1 MKKFARNISPI
12 LFFVLLIPCLRA
24 AELPL
29 SINTII
35 LGMGSAI
42 AILSS
47 YFLFGKRDL
56 RFAWFGLAS
65 SLLLAVLSTFIVF
78 QLRDGEAFKP
88 ELSPYHL
95 SAVAAVAL
103 MAAVGEEFIFR
114 GVILGLLTKYL
125 GRFPLTILLA
135 LQALL
140 FAASHPSQNYV
151 FHFSAFVFGLF
162 AGWAAVKT
170 KSLWFSTAFHFGW
183 DFATVFATGYHSRNL
198 GHIKGMVL
206 YESHYAWASNV
217 MLLLA
222 TLVALWWFE
231 KFFRYA
237 ERRASAKTAGA
248 KYATISPLPIQ
259 SPP

>member
-1 MKKFARNISPI
+1 MKKIARNTSPI
-12 LFFVLLIPCLRA
+12 LLFLLLIPCLRA

-56 RFAWFGLAS
+56 RFALFGLMS
-65 SLLLAVLSTFIVF
+65 SLLLAIISVF
-78 QLRDGEAFKP
+78 VVSQLRNGEVFTP
-88 ELSPYHL
+88 DLSLYHL
-95 SAVAAVAL
+95 SAVGAVAL
-103 MAAVGEEFIFR
+103 MAAVGEELVFR
-114 GVILGLLTKYL
+114 GAILGLLTKYL
-125 GRFPLTILLA
+125 RIFPLVVLLA
-135 LQALL
+135 LQAVL
-140 FAASHPSQNYV
+140 FAASHPAQNYL
-151 FHFSAFVFGLF
+151 FYFSTFVFGLF
-162 AGWAAVKT
+162 AGWATIKT

-206 YESHYAWASNV
+206 YESHYAWASNI

-237 ERRASAKTAGA
+237 ERHALAKTAGP